1 MTLDGLL
8 DEWGKLE
15 ASIQR
20 VLVSQPSTMT
30 ANSERMDEARL
41 AFGKAL
47 RDYSRNPAGLSALSK
62 EPGDG

>member
-1 MTLDGLL
+1 MKLDDLL

-20 VLVSQPSTMT
+20 VLMSQPSTMT
-30 ANSERMDEARL
+30 VNSERMDEARL

-47 RDYSRNPAGLSALSK
+47 RDYSRAPAGRAALEK
-62 EPGDG
+62 ETRDG